1 MAPKLAA
8 VLGLVT
14 AAALVIPATAA
25 TPKSGSFS
33 GSTKQNRAISFK
45 VTPGGKVKNVEFGFR
60 GRCDNGAT
68 TSGTTKFGGKFDV
81 NNKGKFRATG
91 GSNSFVKGKFKKP
104 RKAKGTLKWRGS
116 TFDPFTLRTVSCS
129 SPKVR
134 WTASR

>member
-8 VLGLVT
+8 ALGLVT
-14 AAALVIPATAA
+14 AAALAIPATAA

-33 GSTKQNRAISFK
+33 GSTKQDRAISFK

-60 GRCDNGAT
+60 GSCANGAR
-68 TSGTTKFGGKFDV
+68 TSGTTHFSGKFDV
-81 NNKGKFRATG
+81 NNRGRFRATG
-91 GSNSFVKGKFKKP
+91 GSDSFVKGRFKKP
-104 RKAKGTLKWRGS
+104 KKAKGTLKWRGS

-134 WTASR
+134 WTATR